1 MWKLNDNFSQIV
13 KVCWKGKNL
22 TPGNFKLFSR
32 FFFSEQTSSELA
44 FSLKAILLIDFEVN
58 YSTNVARG
66 Q

>member
-1 MWKLNDNFSQIV
+1 ML
-13 KVCWKGKNL
+13 KGQK
-22 TPGNFKLFSR
+22 PDSWQPKLFSR